1 MLFGN
6 DEDVGGSL
14 GVDIFKGEDV
24 LVFVDFLGGNFAGD
38 DAAEETIGIG
48 HFPFTW
54 WLAGRNDSIAAA
66 GLSAG
71 RGMSSGRSREFFGI
85 SSDAIEV
92 VPFPVRDG
100 LTKVGGTGQEMSVPH
115 YLVQADQEHGAFGG
129 LGFGG

>member
-14 GVDIFKGEDV
+14 WVDIFKGEDV
-24 LVFVDFLGGNFAGD
+24 LVFVDFLGGDLCGD
-38 DAAEETIGIG
+38 DAAEETIGSG

-54 WLAGRNDSIAAA
+54 WLARRNDSIAAA

-71 RGMSSGRSREFFGI
+71 RGKPSGRGRELFAI
-85 SSDAIEV
+85 SYGAIEV

-100 LTKVGGTGQEMSVPH
+100 LTEVGGTGQECPSPH
-115 YLVQADQEHGAFGG
+115 DLVQADQEHCTIGG